1 MCPLTVLVG
10 LRYACRLAAEDVPDV
25 AAGLGVVAFDALT
38 LEGVLAV
45 TLDAEVLDGVLLTVA
60 FPLVCALEAEVTD
73 DTLVALLDEDEAMP
87 PLVETRLVKTL
98 SDPVLC
104 LDPCQ
109 LSSLI

>member
-1 MCPLTVLVG
+1 MDAPDDTVG
-10 LRYACRLAAEDVPDV
+10 L
-25 AAGLGVVAFDALT
+25 VVVVTFDALT
-38 LEGVLAV
+38 LEGELAD
-45 TLDAEVLDGVLLTVA
+45 TLEAEVLDGVLLTVA